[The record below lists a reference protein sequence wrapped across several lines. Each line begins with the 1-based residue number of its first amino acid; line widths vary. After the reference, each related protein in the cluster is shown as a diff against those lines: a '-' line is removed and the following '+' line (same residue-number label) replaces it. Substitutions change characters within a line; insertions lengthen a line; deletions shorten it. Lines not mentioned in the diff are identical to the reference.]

1 MVNDRH
7 QRNFIH
13 IVHSNARLVK
23 LAVSYNSIENYGRD
37 NIYNI
42 VDYVGYLTRLC
53 YFTRPTYIIV
63 YV

>member
-1 MVNDRH
+1 MVNNRH

-23 LAVSYNSIENYGRD
+23 LAVSYNNSIENYGNGRD

-42 VDYVGYLTRLC
+42 VDCVLD
-53 YFTRPTYIIV
+53 
-63 YV
+63 

>member
-23 LAVSYNSIENYGRD
+23 LAVSYNSIANYGRD
-37 NIYNI
+37 NMYNI
-42 VDYVGYLTRLC
+42 VDYVLD
-53 YFTRPTYIIV
+53 
-63 YV
+63 